1 MEIRKSENHRALPTA
16 SNFSLFFVIFVELFR
31 RNFLVLRALLVS
43 VQRKMFTTEHFR
55 FTKHGR
61 LFAKAHCTCSM
72 HRGALAVYPGLS
84 DCAALSPR
92 SLVEVIR
99 NFTRV
104 LITFD
109 NFLARNMGRCGVDLI
124 TLGRDSSGRGFFR
137 RDDDI
142 DLTSRRLKNGE
153 GRKHRRAGKKWKDK
167 KFQNRLIGTWCV
179 ICVNRTAAI

>member
-109 NFLARNMGRCGVDLI
+109 NYFPREKYGKMWN
-124 TLGRDSSGRGFFR
+124 GFNYGWERLERTWIFSQR
-137 RDDDI
+137 RRYRFDI
-142 DLTSRRLKNGE
+142 E
-153 GRKHRRAGKKWKDK
+153 
-167 KFQNRLIGTWCV
+167 
-179 ICVNRTAAI
+179 TA